1 MMLGRSRIAIAV
13 VLVATELTMPAHSQL
28 PDGLR
33 LLPERPSQEQIDYLR
48 DLTIKAARMAV
59 QDDAAKV
66 EITTLVVG
74 VDYPPGVI
82 VEHYTHPYACGYV
95 TSSFDPRQRF
105 IYYYSKAQL
114 FASLKDEALIDA
126 MNLCGFLPKSP
137 PPPDENSWGNLKY

>member
-13 VLVATELTMPAHSQL
+13 VLVATELTKPAHSQL

-82 VEHYTHPYACGYV
+82 VEHYTQTAVHLLLFEGPTVRV
-95 TSSFDPRQRF
+95 TQRRGVDRRYEF
-105 IYYYSKAQL
+105 VR
-114 FASLKDEALIDA
+114 
-126 MNLCGFLPKSP
+126 FLAEITAAARREFMGKS
-137 PPPDENSWGNLKY
+137 